1 MGLFTG
7 FSVISGIELLYWI
20 IFKVIEK
27 TENRGLKITFLP
39 RQVFFHKKDVES
51 SDGEDK
57 KELGWRERRSQ
68 NDEDSE
74 VSNFNKPS
82 TSWERIIYTFNKKST
97 SRTRSFSNLSTKVSS
112 DKEDVE
118 AGPAPTKPKSSSCCS
133 SCQALKS
140 TAKLEAMEAEIAE
153 MKMAMKVCV
162 HRSSQTKKVM

>member
-68 NDEDSE
+68 NDEASE

-82 TSWERIIYTFNKKST
+82 TSWERIIYTFNKSLLPEHDH
-97 SRTRSFSNLSTKVSS
+97 SQIYPQRS
-112 DKEDVE
+112 
-118 AGPAPTKPKSSSCCS
+118 P
-133 SCQALKS
+133 
-140 TAKLEAMEAEIAE
+140 
-153 MKMAMKVCV
+153 
-162 HRSSQTKKVM
+162 QTKRILKREHLRQNRN

>member
-82 TSWERIIYTFNKKST
+82 TSWERIIYTFNKSLLPEHDH
-97 SRTRSFSNLSTKVSS
+97 SQISKVSS
-112 DKEDVE
+112 DKEDIE

-133 SCQALKS
+133 SCQALAS

>member
-20 IFKVIEK
+20 IFKVTEK
-27 TENRGLKITFLP
+27 TENRELKITFLP

-51 SDGEDK
+51 SDGEEK

-82 TSWERIIYTFNKKST
+82 TSWER
-97 SRTRSFSNLSTKVSS
+97 
-112 DKEDVE
+112 
-118 AGPAPTKPKSSSCCS
+118 
-133 SCQALKS
+133 
-140 TAKLEAMEAEIAE
+140 
-153 MKMAMKVCV
+153 
-162 HRSSQTKKVM
+162 

>member
-20 IFKVIEK
+20 IFKVTEK

-68 NDEDSE
+68 NDDDSE

-82 TSWERIIYTFNKKST
+82 TSWER
-97 SRTRSFSNLSTKVSS
+97 
-112 DKEDVE
+112 
-118 AGPAPTKPKSSSCCS
+118 
-133 SCQALKS
+133 
-140 TAKLEAMEAEIAE
+140 
-153 MKMAMKVCV
+153 
-162 HRSSQTKKVM
+162 

>member
-20 IFKVIEK
+20 IFKVTEK
-27 TENRGLKITFLP
+27 TENRELKIAFLP

-82 TSWERIIYTFNKKST
+82 TSWERIIYTFNKSLLPEHDH
-97 SRTRSFSNLSTKVSS
+97 SQISKVSS
-112 DKEDVE
+112 DKEDIE
-118 AGPAPTKPKSSSCCS
+118 AGASPRKPKSSSCSS
-133 SCQALKS
+133 SCQALAS